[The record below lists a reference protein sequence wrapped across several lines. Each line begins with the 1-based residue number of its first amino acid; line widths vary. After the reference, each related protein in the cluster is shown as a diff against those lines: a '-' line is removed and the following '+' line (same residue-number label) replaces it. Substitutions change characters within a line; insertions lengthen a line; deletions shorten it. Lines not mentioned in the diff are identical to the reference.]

1 MTLVLT
7 ANAIQ
12 NGGDPPPQPFLLF
25 FEFVMGCA
33 VNRQKLNRSL
43 MSFTLFLISIVCLVF
58 KLVDMA
64 SACAVTRSKLTS
76 KTADVNE
83 HKYIRLLKRTC

>member
-1 MTLVLT
+1 MTLVLN
-7 ANAIQ
+7 ANVIQ
-12 NGGDPPPQPFLLF
+12 NGGETPPTFSSYF
-25 FEFVMGCA
+25 FEFVIACA
-33 VNRQKLNRSL
+33 VNRQKLNCSL